1 MLEARADGELGQQR
15 KRLYTY
21 VPTTVLRDVG
31 GDDPYFCLNM
41 DTWYFSEWADPNH
54 SATLGTMALG
64 DGPLTA
70 AQDVVA
76 FVAQQILAFRAAFSG
91 LFRPMIVTVGFKP
104 RLTGVRHISHA
115 FSVPETPEDVQAL
128 QATLEQS
135 TYERLTSFSG
145 GFAGLRT
152 QEEVEALQT
161 TPEQPAYEGITGFI
175 VGFAL
180 QATVRDEHGQL
191 AQVWIPKAGSANYHA
206 RYTAGSVSNR
216 PRSVAV
222 TYLLTPSAQAGIAP
236 WTVDLD
242 CNFLSLFRATNA
254 EVLARVRERWQHWLE
269 AHPSGTAD
277 VPDDED
283 DESEQGE
290 GASDEWE
297 VEDHIVTLAQPPLG
311 TPPDNQDLYK
321 RNTPLLRTAVRR
333 WEEKLGAPFEWAV
346 DL

>member
-1 MLEARADGELGQQR
+1 MAEARSDGELGQQR

-31 GDDPYFCLNM
+31 GDDPYFRLNM
-41 DTWYFSEWADPNH
+41 DTWYFSEWADPYH
-54 SATLGTMALG
+54 FATFGTAALG

-91 LFRPMIVTVGFKP
+91 LFRPTSVTVGFKP
-104 RLTGVRHISHA
+104 RLTGVRHISYT
-115 FSVPETPEDVQAL
+115 FPVPETPEDVQ
-128 QATLEQS
+128 
-135 TYERLTSFSG
+135 
-145 GFAGLRT
+145 
-152 QEEVEALQT
+152 ALQT

-236 WTVDLD
+236 WTVELE
-242 CNFLSLFRATNA
+242 CSFLSLFRATNA
-254 EVLARVRERWQHWLE
+254 EVLARVRDRWQRWLE
-269 AHPSGTAD
+269 VHPSGTAD

-283 DESEQGE
+283 DESQ
-290 GASDEWE
+290 GASDGWE
-297 VEDHIVTLAQPPLG
+297 VDRIVTLAQPPPG
-311 TPPDNQDLYK
+311 TPPDNRDLYE
-321 RNTPLLRTAVRR
+321 RNTPRLHAAVRR

-346 DL
+346 TL

>member
-1 MLEARADGELGQQR
+1 MAESRSDGEPGTQR
-15 KRLYTY
+15 KRLYTN

-31 GDDPYFCLNM
+31 SDHPYFRLNM

-54 SATLGTMALG
+54 FASFGTAALG

-91 LFRPMIVTVGFKP
+91 LFRPTSMNVFFKP
-104 RLTGVRHISHA
+104 RLTGVVSHA
-115 FSVPETPEDVQAL
+115 HTFPVPETPEDVQAI
-128 QATLEQS
+128 QTTLEQS

-145 GFAGLRT
+145 GFAALQT

-175 VGFAL
+175 VVFAL

-206 RYTAGSVSNR
+206 RYTTGSVSNR

-236 WTVDLD
+236 WKVELE
-242 CNFLSLFRATNA
+242 CSFLSLFRSTNA
-254 EVLARVRERWQHWLE
+254 EVLAGVRDRWQRWLE

-283 DESEQGE
+283 DESQ

-297 VEDHIVTLAQPPLG
+297 VEDYIVTLAAPPPG
-311 TPPDNQDLYK
+311 TPPDNQDLYE
-321 RNTPLLRTAVRR
+321 RNTPRLHAAVGH

-346 DL
+346 TL

>member
-1 MLEARADGELGQQR
+1 MAEARADGELGQQR

-31 GDDPYFCLNM
+31 GDHPYFRLNM

-54 SATLGTMALG
+54 FATFGTAALG

-91 LFRPMIVTVGFKP
+91 LFRPTSMNVFFKP
-104 RLTGVRHISHA
+104 RLTGVVSHA
-115 FSVPETPEDVQAL
+115 HTFPVPESQEDVQAI
-128 QATLEQS
+128 QTTLEHLV
-135 TYERLTSFSG
+135 YE
-145 GFAGLRT
+145 GFGSLRT
-152 QEEVEALQT
+152 VEDMQALQT
-161 TPEQPAYEGITGFI
+161 APEQPAYEGITGFI
-175 VGFAL
+175 VVFDL
-180 QATVRDEHGQL
+180 QAPVRDEHGQL
-191 AQVWIPKAGSANYHA
+191 AQVWIPNAGSANYHA

-236 WTVDLD
+236 WKVELE
-242 CNFLSLFRATNA
+242 CSFLSLFRSTNA
-254 EVLARVRERWQHWLE
+254 EVLARVRDRWQRWLV

-283 DESEQGE
+283 DESQGA
-290 GASDEWE
+290 GDET
-297 VEDHIVTLAQPPLG
+297 EDYIVTLAVPPPG
-311 TPPDNQDLYK
+311 TPPDNRDLYE
-321 RNTPLLRTAVRR
+321 RNTPRLRAAIER
-333 WEEKLGAPFEWAV
+333 WEERLGAPFEWAV

>member
-1 MLEARADGELGQQR
+1 MAEPRADGELGQQR
-15 KRLYTY
+15 KRLYTN

-31 GDDPYFCLNM
+31 GDDPYFRLNM

-54 SATLGTMALG
+54 FATFGTAALG

-91 LFRPMIVTVGFKP
+91 LFRPTSVTTGFKP
-104 RLTGVRHISHA
+104 RLTGVRHISYT
-115 FSVPETPEDVQAL
+115 FPVSETPEDVQAI

-145 GFAGLRT
+145 GFEALQT

-175 VGFAL
+175 VVFDL

-236 WTVDLD
+236 WKVELE
-242 CNFLSLFRATNA
+242 CSFLSLFRDTNA
-254 EVLARVRERWQHWLE
+254 EVLTRVRGRWQRWLE
-269 AHPSGTAD
+269 AHLSGVVD
-277 VPDDED
+277 PPGDEE
-283 DESEQGE
+283 DESQQGI
-290 GASDEWE
+290 SDEWE
-297 VEDHIVTLAQPPLG
+297 EDHIVTLAEPPRG
-311 TPPDNQDLYK
+311 TPPDNQDLYE
-321 RNTPLLRTAVRR
+321 RNTPRLRAAVGR
-333 WEEKLGAPFEWAV
+333 WEEELGAPFEWAV
-346 DL
+346 TL